1 MTSILS
7 DKEIEAFVV
16 SVRRRALADQEFSA
30 PTQKQVV
37 RLIIQ
42 IENALVHKKHRV
54 RVLAAITGLPIKS
67 QTELTFH
74 YHSVLI
80 DETLEGR
87 ADELIGQIEGLVA
100 EYPIALAHTLLP
112 WDAPTRLPVLQESDY
127 EGAEI

>member
-1 MTSILS
+1 MNILL
-7 DKEIEAFVV
+7 DKEVEAFVV
-16 SVRRRALADQEFSA
+16 SVRRRAMSDQDYSG
-30 PTQKQVV
+30 PTKPQVI

-67 QTELTFH
+67 QNALTFH

-80 DETLEGR
+80 DETKEGK
-87 ADELIGQIEGLVA
+87 ANDIIGRIEGLVA

-112 WDAPTRLPVLQESDY
+112 WDSPARVSVLQETDY
-127 EGAEI
+127 QQAEI

>member
-1 MTSILS
+1 V
-7 DKEIEAFVV
+7 EAFVI

-30 PTQKQVV
+30 PTKPQVI

-80 DETLEGR
+80 DETKEGK
-87 ADELIGQIEGLVA
+87 ADDILGRIERFVE
-100 EYPIALAHTLLP
+100 EYPIEQAHRLLP
-112 WDAPTRLPVLQESDY
+112 WDAPTRVPILQEADL
-127 EGAEI
+127 EGATL